1 MVFQDRMV
9 AGDRCKD
16 VEKKLPKK
24 LPLGFFWK
32 LAKPIGCFDEALA
45 GRFDKKGFWL
55 ASFAALE
62 IRRFD

>member
-16 VEKKLPKK
+16 VEKKLP
-24 LPLGFFWK
+24 LGFFWK
-32 LAKPIGCFDEALA
+32 LAKPIGGFDEDLA

-55 ASFAALE
+55 ASLAALE
-62 IRRFD
+62 IRRFN